1 MLNFFDQALRQAN
14 GFVENLPRLAGLRWS
29 IPDFSTLSN
38 RQETLTVDIA
48 YRSNGPL
55 HLLIDSTG
63 IKAAEEMK

>member
-1 MLNFFDQALRQAN
+1 M
-14 GFVENLPRLAGLRWS
+14 PRLAGLRWS